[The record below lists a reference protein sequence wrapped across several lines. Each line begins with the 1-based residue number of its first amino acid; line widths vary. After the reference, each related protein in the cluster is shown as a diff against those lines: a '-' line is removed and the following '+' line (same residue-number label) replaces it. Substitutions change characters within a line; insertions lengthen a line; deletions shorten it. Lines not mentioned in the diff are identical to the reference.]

1 MSTPIAN
8 TRTELGSLL
17 EFSENRTASRTAS
30 AILTI
35 NSPEPV
41 GRTLS
46 RAVGGRTLSCVPATT
61 LNATQGGPVKA
72 HGDFVPASSLPLT
85 PVKASGGGAGAV
97 MVPVCTPDSSSRMDP
112 LKLEAPGAPTKKP
125 KRDASSSSDE
135 YEYCAEEGYGGR
147 TLSRVVRRRRL
158 TSEDL
163 KTDEAMPT
171 QQEIDDYVPVP
182 APEDKETTPL
192 ATQEHVPDSDPEP
205 ATQEYVLDSDPEP
218 AVTQENVAGSAGDA
232 MDVARAG

>member
-1 MSTPIAN
+1 MSTSISNA
-8 TRTELGSLL
+8 
-17 EFSENRTASRTAS
+17 ASRTAS

-35 NSPEPV
+35 NSPQ
-41 GRTLS
+41 S
-46 RAVGGRTLSCVPATT
+46 VGGRTLSGPVARRTLSSTDATT
-61 LNATQGGPVKA
+61 INSTSPVKA
-72 HGDFVPASSLPLT
+72 HGDFVPASALPL
-85 PVKASGGGAGAV
+85 ASEIAPGV
-97 MVPVCTPDSSSRMDP
+97 MVPVCTPKSSSRMDP

>member
-1 MSTPIAN
+1 MSTPIAD

-17 EFSENRTASRTAS
+17 EFSEKNTASRTAS

-46 RAVGGRTLSCVPATT
+46 RGTGGRTLSCVPATT
-61 LNATQGGPVKA
+61 LNATGGPVNA

-85 PVKASGGGAGAV
+85 PEKASIAGAA

-135 YEYCAEEGYGGR
+135 YEDCAK
-147 TLSRVVRRRRL
+147 SRVVRRRRL

-171 QQEIDDYVPVP
+171 QEEIDGYVPVP
-182 APEDKETTPL
+182 VTAAAAEEELEDDKEKTP
-192 ATQEHVPDSDPEP
+192 P
-205 ATQEYVLDSDPEP
+205 ATQEYVPDSDPEP
-218 AVTQENVAGSAGDA
+218 AVTQEYVPDSATDTDA
-232 MDVARAG
+232 MDVVRAG

>member
-182 APEDKETTPL
+182 APAPVTDAADVAEEN
-192 ATQEHVPDSDPEP
+192 
-205 ATQEYVLDSDPEP
+205 ATQEYVPDSDPEP